1 MINMIKK
8 EILKNYID
16 GLNHQSDCDNHF
28 NDVLKFIHA
37 DNYNISLVSES
48 FTIAMDA
55 LIEEVIG
62 KNTFDCLQWWLWET
76 NVGIGDNK
84 FGVDPVIFDKN
95 GDTTHTLD
103 TFDKLYDYLI
113 SLDDV
118 EVSVTEMFEKVTS
131 KKDFKEPAG

>member
-8 EILKNYID
+8 EILKNYVD
-16 GLNHQSDCDNHF
+16 GLNQQNKCDKKFH
-28 NDVLKFIHA
+28 DVLKFIHA

-62 KNTFDCLQWWLWET
+62 KNTFDWLQWWLWES

-95 GDTTHTLD
+95 SQITHTLD

-113 SLDDV
+113 SLDDA
-118 EVSVTEMFEKVTS
+118 EVSVTS
-131 KKDFKEPAG
+131 

>member
-1 MINMIKK
+1 MKNMIKK

-16 GLNHQSDCDNHF
+16 GLIHQNECDNKF
-28 NDVLKFIHA
+28 YDVLKFIHA

-48 FTIAMDA
+48 YTIAMDA

-84 FGVDPVIFDKN
+84 FRVDPVIFDKN
-95 GDTTHTLD
+95 DEIIHTLD

-113 SLDDV
+113 SLDDA
-118 EVSVTEMFEKVTS
+118 EVSVTEMFEKVT
-131 KKDFKEPAG
+131 AN

>member
-1 MINMIKK
+1 MPTII
-8 EILKNYID
+8 I
-16 GLNHQSDCDNHF
+16 F
-28 NDVLKFIHA
+28 
-37 DNYNISLVSES
+37 

-113 SLDDV
+113 SLDDA

-131 KKDFKEPAG
+131 KLATNL

>member
-1 MINMIKK
+1 MKNMIKK
-8 EILKNYID
+8 EILKNYVD
-16 GLNHQSDCDNHF
+16 GLNQQNKCDDKFH
-28 NDVLKFIHA
+28 DVLKFIHA

-62 KNTFDCLQWWLWET
+62 KNAFDWLQWWLWET
-76 NVGIGDNK
+76 NVGIGDNE

-95 GDTTHTLD
+95 SQITHTLD

-113 SLDDV
+113 SLDDA

-131 KKDFKEPAG
+131 KLARRKSV

>member
-8 EILKNYID
+8 EILKNYVD
-16 GLNHQSDCDNHF
+16 GLNQQNKCDNKF
-28 NDVLKFIHA
+28 YDVLKFIHA

-76 NVGIGDNK
+76 NVGIGDK
-84 FGVDPVIFDKN
+84 EFGVDPVIFDKN
-95 GDTTHTLD
+95 SQITHTLD

-113 SLDDV
+113 SLDDA

-131 KKDFKEPAG
+131 KLAVMK

>member
-1 MINMIKK
+1 MKNMIKK

-16 GLNHQSDCDNHF
+16 GLNHQNECDNKFH
-28 NDVLKFIHA
+28 DVLKFIHP
-37 DNYNISLVSES
+37 DNYNISLVSEKYS
-48 FTIAMDA
+48 MAMEALVEEFIGPIA
-55 LIEEVIG
+55 
-62 KNTFDCLQWWLWET
+62 FDFLQWWLWET

-84 FGVDPVIFDKN
+84 FRVDPFIFDKN

-113 SLDDV
+113 SLDDA

-131 KKDFKEPAG
+131 KLAPD

>member
-62 KNTFDCLQWWLWET
+62 KNAFDWLQWWLWET
-76 NVGIGDNK
+76 TAGIHGIELT
-84 FGVDPVIFDKN
+84 VEPEIFDGEKLI
-95 GDTTHTLD
+95 HTID
-103 TFDKLYDYLI
+103 TFDKLYDYLAQ
-113 SLDDV
+113 L
-118 EVSVTEMFEKVTS
+118 E
-131 KKDFKEPAG
+131 

>member
-8 EILKNYID
+8 EILKNYVD
-16 GLNHQSDCDNHF
+16 GLNQQNKCDNKF
-28 NDVLKFIHA
+28 YDVLKFIHA

-76 NVGIGDNK
+76 NVGIGDNE

-113 SLDDV
+113 SLDD
-118 EVSVTEMFEKVTS
+118 EESVTS
-131 KKDFKEPAG
+131 

>member
-8 EILKNYID
+8 EILKNYVD
-16 GLNHQSDCDNHF
+16 GLNQQNKCDNKF
-28 NDVLKFIHA
+28 YDVLKFIHA

-76 NVGIGDNK
+76 NVGIGDNQ

-95 GDTTHTLD
+95 DEIIHTLD

-113 SLDDV
+113 SHDDA
-118 EVSVTEMFEKVTS
+118 EVSVTEMFEK
-131 KKDFKEPAG
+131 EPAG